1 MKSIRFIGLCVG
13 LTILALGV
21 LPSTA
26 LAQFNSGS
34 DGTNGVFPP
43 VPPGAGITDITLDL
57 RNGEVAYLPDGPTI
71 ILQGTPAG
79 GFQDGVLRFTTV
91 EAPAGVTWRFI
102 GNDANSV
109 VSILAQDDVDIL
121 GTINL
126 NGENGGNFSTG
137 RGGFGGPG
145 GFKGGNGQILR
156 SSAEAGHGM
165 GPGGG
170 KGGGFGGDGDGIGGG
185 GGGGFG
191 SVGAP
196 GENAVPDNRG
206 GTYGTLTLLPLVGGS
221 GAGGGSGHEFNPAL
235 GSGGGG
241 GGGAGAILI
250 ASSTRIDISGSIVA
264 RGGNGG
270 DGIQDSASSGGGGS
284 GGGVRL
290 MAETLSGAGSINT
303 SGGSG
308 GNAPRRDGG
317 SGGLGRI
324 RLEAVIFNHT
334 GTLTGISNNGG
345 LGVVF
350 IPNLPTVTIVSVGG
364 NAVPADPTGYLGG
377 TDVIIAGPGIA
388 TVELATTQVPP
399 DTTIS
404 VTAKPETDAVV
415 IGPVVS
421 GGLIGTLE
429 NAETSVDL
437 NFPSGGIYFLEAIA
451 TFAAPPP

>member
-1 MKSIRFIGLCVG
+1 MKSIRFIGLFVG
-13 LTILALGV
+13 FAILAA
-21 LPSTA
+21 PTA

-34 DGTNGVFPP
+34 DGSNGVFPP
-43 VPPGAGITDITLDL
+43 VPPGAGITTLTLDL

-71 ILQGTPAG
+71 VLQGTPAG

-91 EAPAGVTWRFI
+91 EVPAGVTWNFI
-102 GNDANSV
+102 GSDANSV
-109 VSILAQDDVDIL
+109 VSILAQGDVDVL

-126 NGENGGNFSTG
+126 NGEDGGNSSTG

-156 SSAEAGHGM
+156 TSPEAGHGM
-165 GPGGG
+165 GPGAGR
-170 KGGGFGGDGDGIGGG
+170 GGGFGGDGDGIGSG

-191 SVGAP
+191 SIGAP
-196 GENAVPDNRG
+196 GENANPNNRG
-206 GTYGTLTLLPLVGGS
+206 GTYGTLSLLPLVGGS
-221 GAGGGSGHEFNPAL
+221 GAGGGSGHEFNPAV

-241 GGGAGAILI
+241 GAILI
-250 ASSTRIDISGSIVA
+250 ASSTTIDVSGSIVA
-264 RGGNGG
+264 RGGKGG
-270 DGIQDSASSGGGGS
+270 DGSGDAASSGGGES

-308 GNAPRRDGG
+308 GAATRRSGG
-317 SGGLGRI
+317 PGGLGRI
-324 RLEAVIFNHT
+324 RLEAVFYNYT
-334 GTLTGISNNGG
+334 GTATGIENNGG

-364 NAVPADPTGYLGG
+364 NAVPADPSGFIGG
-377 TDVIIAGPGIA
+377 TDVIIASSGIA
-388 TVELATTQVPP
+388 TVELVTTQVPP
-399 DTTIS
+399 GTAIS
-404 VTAKPETDAVV
+404 VTAKPESDAVV

-421 GGLIGTLE
+421 LGLIGTLAD
-429 NAETSVDL
+429 AETSVDL